1 MRGSGTGKLRGK
13 QVFVCRTHFAKFVD
27 IETVIPEKD
36 FDQGPEK
43 DTAPPDTSR
52 GKAMPRSMGLYNPGR
67 LSGRIC

>member
-13 QVFVCRTHFAKFVD
+13 QVFVCRKHFAKFVD

-36 FDQGPEK
+36 FDQFPEE
-43 DTAPPDTSR
+43 DITSPDTSR
-52 GKAMPRSMGLYNPGR
+52 GEAMPRSMDPFR